1 MNKSNLV
8 RTHLISVPPTVGFIL
23 TGVAGLLGVVFA
35 TFAQGQPRV
44 EHGLHYKR
52 PAMVWDEA
60 IPLGNGLLG
69 ALVWGDG
76 KPLRISLDRTDLW
89 DLRPVPEFHTTEY
102 SYRTMR
108 QWVKE
113 GRLADLHR
121 LYDDPYGHPGP
132 TKIPAGRIE
141 LTLSG
146 DPVFEDASLNLAKA
160 TASVRFKNHDKADV
174 FVHAVEPFGMV
185 RINSARPVSIKL
197 LAPPFAGEITDEAG
211 PGKISAGDLAS
222 LRYDPPVESSGNN
235 WTGYL
240 QEGWGGFKF
249 AVVVSWRKSD
259 DAWVGAWSIAT
270 SNESHD
276 PLITARTNCERALRT
291 GFDRASKITHGRWW
305 DSYWDKSSVR
315 IPNAIIE
322 RQWYLEMY
330 KFGAAARPNTPPIS
344 LQGPWTADNMKIP
357 PWKGDYHHDLNT
369 ELSYWPAYSGNHLD
383 GALGFVNWLWET
395 KENARAWTRR
405 FFDLPGLNVPMT
417 ADLNQEQIGG
427 WHQYTHS
434 STTAA
439 WLAHHFYLQW
449 RYSMDRKFLR
459 NRAYPWLREVSVFL
473 EAVTEKGADGRRTL
487 PLSSSPEINDN
498 RIEAWFPTITNYD
511 LALIRWTFEKTA
523 ELAVEAGK
531 AEQAQ
536 HWREVLAEM
545 PNFAL
550 DAKSKKMLVAKDYP
564 LPFSHRHFSHLMAI
578 HPLGLVN
585 WENGPEDQAIIKASL
600 ADLEQSGTSLWT
612 GYSFSWL
619 ASLAARARDGEKAE
633 KALEIFSTAFCLRNS
648 FHCNGDQSGKGYSNF
663 RYRPFTL
670 EGNFA
675 AAAGLQEML
684 LQSYSGTIRI
694 FPAVPASW
702 KDVSFKTL
710 RAEGAFLVS
719 AERKGGLTHSVRII
733 SEKGGTCRLEN
744 PFEEA
749 DYEIKGA
756 AKNAVSKDGD
766 DLVIK
771 TSAGQKITLVRR
783 SSLVA
788 RVTSHESR
796 ATEQSYKKEYPISN
810 KE

>member
-1 MNKSNLV
+1 MEKLNWVGTCVVTILWLTVLV
-8 RTHLISVPPTVGFIL
+8 AWA
-23 TGVAGLLGVVFA
+23 GV
-35 TFAQGQPRV
+35 QPQA
-44 EHGLHYKR
+44 EHGLHYQT

-60 IPLGNGLLG
+60 MPLGNGLLG

-89 DLRPVPEFHTTEY
+89 DLRPVPEFHTKEY

-121 LYDDPYGHPGP
+121 LYDDPYGNPGP

-141 LTLSG
+141 LSLG
-146 DPVFEDASLNLAKA
+146 DNPVFEQASLDLA
-160 TASVRFKNHDKADV
+160 TATARIQLKDTSTVQV
-174 FVHAVEPFGMV
+174 FLHATEPFGMIQV
-185 RINSARPVSIKL
+185 NSGQPVAVKL
-197 LAPPFAGEITDEAG
+197 LAPPFAAKITEEAG

-222 LRYDPPVESSGNN
+222 LRYDAPVEPAGDN

-240 QEGWGGFKF
+240 QKGWGGFSF
-249 AVVVSWRKSD
+249 AVVVAWRKSAD
-259 DAWVGAWSIAT
+259 KWLGAWSIAT
-270 SNESHD
+270 SNESQN
-276 PLITARTNCERALRT
+276 PLLTARTNCEKALAT
-291 GFDRASKITHGRWW
+291 GFAGAVNTHRQWW
-305 DSYWDKSSVR
+305 RSYWDKSSVR
-315 IPNAIIE
+315 IPNPVIE

-330 KFGAAARPNTPPIS
+330 KFAAATRADTPPIS

-369 ELSYWPAYSGNHLD
+369 ELCYWPAYSSNHLE

-395 KENARAWTRR
+395 RETARAWTKR

-434 STTAA
+434 ATTAA
-439 WLAHHFYLQW
+439 WLAHHFYLHW
-449 RYSMDRKFLR
+449 RYSMDRDFLR
-459 NRAYPWLREVSVFL
+459 ERAYPWLKEVSVFL
-473 EAVTEKGADGRRTL
+473 EAVTEKGPNGKRTL

-498 RIEAWFPTITNYD
+498 RLEAWFPSITNYD
-511 LALIRWTFEKTA
+511 LALIRWTLEKTA
-523 ELAVEAGK
+523 EFAEELGKTNEAK
-531 AEQAQ
+531 
-536 HWREVLAEM
+536 HWRSVLAEM
-545 PNFAL
+545 PDLAIDPN
-550 DAKSKKMLVAKDYP
+550 SKKLLVAKDYP

-578 HPLGLVN
+578 HPLGLIR
-585 WENGPEDQAIIKASL
+585 WENGPDDQAIIKVSL
-600 ADLEQSGTSLWT
+600 DDLTDKGTSSWC

-619 ASLAARARDGEKAE
+619 ANLAARARDGEKAE

-694 FPAVPASW
+694 FPAVPEAW

-710 RAEGAFLVS
+710 RAEGSFLVS
-719 AERKGGLTHSVRII
+719 AERKDGVTQFVEILA
-733 SEKGGTCRLEN
+733 EKGSVCRLEN
-744 PFEEA
+744 PFGKSLYRIEGI
-749 DYEIKGA
+749 DK
-756 AKNAVSKDGD
+756 KAVTTDGHD
-766 DLVIK
+766 FVLKI
-771 TSAGQKITLVRR
+771 SPAQKITF
-783 SSLVA
+783 
-788 RVTSHESR
+788 SR
-796 ATEQSYKKEYPISN
+796 KPGDKR
-810 KE
+810 

>member
-1 MNKSNLV
+1 MHRLNLIRMPV
-8 RTHLISVPPTVGFIL
+8 ATWPHQASYGGHLVCLF
-23 TGVAGLLGVVFA
+23 LGVVFA
-35 TFAQGQPRV
+35 TFANGQPKL

-60 IPLGNGLLG
+60 VPLGNGLLG

-89 DLRPVPEFHTTEY
+89 DLRPVPEFHMKEY
-102 SYRTMR
+102 SYRIMR
-108 QWVKE
+108 QWVEE

-121 LYDDPYGHPGP
+121 LYDDPYGNPGP

-141 LTLSG
+141 MTLG
-146 DPVFEDASLNLAKA
+146 DTPVFENASLNLAKA
-160 TASVRFKNHDKADV
+160 TASVKFKDRDRADV
-174 FVHAVEPFGMV
+174 FVHAVEPFGMI
-185 RINSARPVSIKL
+185 RIKSTRKVNIRL
-197 LAPPFAGEITDEAG
+197 LAPPFAGKITDEAG

-222 LRYDPPVESSGNN
+222 LKYDAPVESSGHD

-240 QEGWGGFKF
+240 QEGWCGFKF
-249 AVVVSWRKSD
+249 AVVVSWRTSK

-270 SNESHD
+270 SNESQN
-276 PLITARTNCERALRT
+276 PLMTARTQCEKALRT
-291 GFDRASKITHGRWW
+291 GFAKALITHGKWW
-305 DSYWDKSSVR
+305 DSYWDKSSIRV
-315 IPNAIIE
+315 PNAIIE

-330 KFGAAARPNTPPIS
+330 KFGAAARPSTPPIS

-405 FFDLPGLNVPMT
+405 FFGLPGLNVPMT

-449 RYSMDRKFLR
+449 RYSMDRKFLK
-459 NRAYPWLREVSVFL
+459 NRAYPWLRDVAVFL
-473 EAVTEKGADGRRTL
+473 EVVTENGANGKRTL

-523 ELAVEAGK
+523 ELALEAGRNEE
-531 AEQAQ
+531 AH
-536 HWREVLAEM
+536 HWREMLAKM

-550 DAKSKKMLVAKDYP
+550 DEKSKKMLVAKDYP

-578 HPLGLVN
+578 HPLGLIN
-585 WENGPEDQAIIKASL
+585 WENGLEDQVIIKASL

-619 ASLAARARDGEKAE
+619 ANLAARARDGEKAE
-633 KALEIFSTAFCLRNS
+633 RALEIFSTAFCLRNS

-694 FPAVPASW
+694 FPAVPESW

-733 SEKGGTCRLEN
+733 SEKGGPCRLEN
-744 PFEEA
+744 PFGKA
-749 DYEIKGA
+749 DYEIKGT
-756 AKNAVSKDGD
+756 AKNAVSKDKN

-771 TSAGQKITLVRR
+771 TSLGQEITLIR
-783 SSLVA
+783 
-788 RVTSHESR
+788 E
-796 ATEQSYKKEYPISN
+796 
-810 KE
+810 